1 MSDKDKALEVSR
13 SNPKETVAQLVERAA
28 RAAAAAK
35 LLEELESVRMM
46 LPIIS
51 SFKKSWSDT
60 GDLLPADVREK
71 VIAKGVSALI
81 SEMREELE
89 GLLR

>member
-1 MSDKDKALEVSR
+1 MSDKDKDLAVPR

-28 RAAAAAK
+28 LAAAAAK

-60 GDLLPADVREK
+60 SDLLSADVREK
-71 VIAKGVSALI
+71 VIAKGVSGLI
-81 SEMREELE
+81 AETREELE